1 MAKQPRVLAA
11 RCQKP
16 GSWNESQITKAI
28 SRCGYVLGEIKE
40 DGFRFHAY
48 IQDGEV
54 RIITREGIEIRS
66 LENRKRHL
74 RGLLETLPA
83 GFYVDGEVV
92 IPDIPFS
99 EASGILRRFEALPA
113 EGGHITMFHVWD
125 ASTIAALTGTQP
137 DPTPYKDRKAF
148 LVHQMQAVPY
158 PSIFVRFVT
167 AARLTSIAACHE
179 FFEFARGLKKEG
191 AVIKTPDDGTKNG
204 KVAGWWK
211 LKPEDTCDGHVV
223 GLVWGTPGLSNEGK
237 VIGFKVVLENG
248 VQTNVTGITQDQMRE
263 FTEVVIQH
271 NGGAHVQFLR
281 DFHENNPYH
290 GRYIEIEFMEYTEDG
305 SLRHGNFV
313 RFRDLEYALGIK
325 A

>member
-16 GSWNESQITKAI
+16 GNWNESQIIKAI
-28 SRCGYVLGEIKE
+28 TRCGYVLGEIKE

-48 IQDGEV
+48 MHEGEV

-66 LENRKRHL
+66 LENRKRYL

-83 GFYVDGEVV
+83 GFYVDGEVT

-113 EGGHITMFHVWD
+113 EGGYITMFHVWD
-125 ASTIAALTGTQP
+125 VAPIKALTGEVP
-137 DPTPYKDRKAF
+137 FALEYVFRKQL
-148 LVHQMQAVPY
+148 LVRKMQEVPY
-158 PSIFVRFVT
+158 LSIFVRYVE
-167 AARLTSIAACHE
+167 ARQLHSIADCHE
-179 FFEFARGLKKEG
+179 FFEFARSLKKEG

-211 LKPEDTCDGHVV
+211 LKPEDTCDGRIV
-223 GLVWGTPGLSNEGK
+223 GLVWGTEGLANAGK
-237 VIGFKVVLENG
+237 VIGFEVLLENG
-248 VQTNVTGITQDQMRE
+248 VRTNVTGITQAQMAE
-263 FTEVVIQH
+263 FTAAVLSCT
-271 NGGAHVQFLR
+271 GGK
-281 DFHENNPYH
+281 NPYQN
-290 GRYIEIEFMEYTEDG
+290 RYVEIEFMEYTADG

-313 RFRDLEYALGIK
+313 RFRDLEYCHGVK

>member
-16 GSWNESQITKAI
+16 GNWNESQIIKAI

-54 RIITREGIEIRS
+54 RIITRDGIEIRS
-66 LENRKRHL
+66 LEHRKRYL

-83 GFYVDGEVV
+83 GFYVDGEVT

-113 EGGHITMFHVWD
+113 DGGYITMFHVWD
-125 ASTIAALTGTQP
+125 TAPLTALTGE
-137 DPTPYKDRKAF
+137 TPCDIWYVFRKQL
-148 LVHQMQAVPY
+148 LVQKMAEVPY
-158 PSIFVRFVT
+158 PSIFVKYVE
-167 AARLTSIAACHE
+167 ARQLRSIAECHE
-179 FFEFARGLKKEG
+179 FFEFARSLKKEG
-191 AVIKTPDDGTKNG
+191 AVIKTPNDGTKNG

-248 VQTNVTGITQDQMRE
+248 VQTNVTGITQDQMRG
-263 FTEVVIQH
+263 FTEAVIQH

-313 RFRDLEYALGIK
+313 RFRDLEYAPGIK

>member
-16 GSWNESQITKAI
+16 VNWNESQITKAI

-66 LENRKRHL
+66 LEHRKRYL

-83 GFYVDGEVV
+83 GFYVDGEVT

-125 ASTIAALTGTQP
+125 TSSLQALTGEQP
-137 DPTPYKDRKAF
+137 DPTPYKARKGF
-148 LVHQMQAVPY
+148 LVRKMQEVPY
-158 PSIFVRFVT
+158 PSIFVRFVS
-167 AARLTSIAACHE
+167 AARLTSIEECHK

-191 AVIKTPDDGTKNG
+191 AVIKTPNDGTKNG

-211 LKPEDTCDGHVV
+211 LKPEDTCDGKVT
-223 GLVWGTPGLSNEGK
+223 GLVWGTPGLANEGK
-237 VIGFKVVLENG
+237 VIGFRVLLENG
-248 VQTNVTGITQDQMRE
+248 VETNVTGITQEQMRL
-263 FTEVVIQH
+263 FTEMAAVSP
-271 NGGAHVQFLR
+271 
-281 DFHENNPYH
+281 NNYL
-290 GRYIEIEFMEYTEDG
+290 GRYVEIEFMEYTGDG

-313 RFRDLEYALGIK
+313 RFRDLEYAPGIK